1 MLQAII
7 SLLEYLYIDIYKFL
21 LFLLTCVKLTNF
33 PGRDCTNNG
42 KKETKEAEHG
52 EWWSFRVRRENV
64 ENTEDFAGVEMKT
77 HC

>member
-7 SLLEYLYIDIYKFL
+7 SLLEYLYIDIYKYL

-52 EWWSFRVRRENV
+52 E
-64 ENTEDFAGVEMKT
+64 
-77 HC
+77 